1 MNFIIFGAGYVGLSN
16 ALLLS
21 QKYSVKLIDID
32 ESKIAQL
39 RERSSYINEGLIK
52 KFLTKNND
60 LLTFDLEL
68 KRLNVSN
75 DVVIIATPTNFDHKS
90 KSFDTS
96 SIKNVLSS
104 LNKKGFSNLV
114 IIRSTVPI
122 GFTNSMQK
130 KYPGMDIAFFPE
142 FLREGHALEDNLYPS
157 RIICGSKSRRSKM
170 FLKKLQNL
178 AIKKNTPTKIT
189 NPSDAEAIKLFSNSY
204 LAMRIAFFN
213 ELDTFALQNDQCA
226 EDIIE
231 GVSMDTRIGNFY
243 NNPSF
248 GYGGYCLPKDTQ
260 QLNAHF
266 NGIPQRI
273 IQATIQSNKIRKKFI
288 IQDILKKNIN
298 LIGIYG
304 LSMKASSDNW
314 RESAVIDIIKALKKN
329 DRKIIIF
336 EPMINEKKFLG
347 CKIENNLNTFLN
359 ISQLIIANRLDKKIE
374 NYKSIL
380 YTRDLFREN

>member
-39 RERSSYINEGLIK
+39 KERSSYINEGLIK
-52 KFLTKNND
+52 KFLTKNNN

-68 KRLNVSN
+68 KSLNVSN

-104 LNKKGFSNLV
+104 LNKRGFSNLV

-122 GFTNSMQK
+122 GFTNTMQK

-157 RIICGSKSRRSKM
+157 RIICGSKSERSKM
-170 FLKKLQNL
+170 FLKKLQHL

-347 CKIENNLNTFLN
+347 CEIENNLNTFLN
-359 ISQLIIANRLDKKIE
+359 KSQLIIANRLDKKIE

>member
-1 MNFIIFGAGYVGLSN
+1 
-16 ALLLS
+16 
-21 QKYSVKLIDID
+21 
-32 ESKIAQL
+32 
-39 RERSSYINEGLIK
+39 
-52 KFLTKNND
+52 
-60 LLTFDLEL
+60 
-68 KRLNVSN
+68 
-75 DVVIIATPTNFDHKS
+75 
-90 KSFDTS
+90 
-96 SIKNVLSS
+96 
-104 LNKKGFSNLV
+104 
-114 IIRSTVPI
+114 
-122 GFTNSMQK
+122 
-130 KYPGMDIAFFPE
+130 
-142 FLREGHALEDNLYPS
+142 
-157 RIICGSKSRRSKM
+157 
-170 FLKKLQNL
+170 
-178 AIKKNTPTKIT
+178 
-189 NPSDAEAIKLFSNSY
+189 
-204 LAMRIAFFN
+204 MRIAFFN